1 MEWLFGRRKTPEEML
16 KENQRALNRAIREL
30 EREKN
35 KLERQEGTIIADLKK
50 AAKANQIDSA
60 KIMAK
65 DLVRTRN
72 HVKKMIKMKTQIQAV
87 SLKIQ
92 MLKSTQTMAKAMKGV
107 TKAMQRM
114 NAAMNIPALQQIM
127 MEFEKQS
134 EIMDMKQEVMDDTI
148 DDALADSD
156 EEAETDAVVSQVLDE
171 LGLSLNGEMSA
182 VPQGTK
188 PQAVASA
195 TAHKPQAAAVGAAT
209 DPADMDLQ
217 ARLDNLRRTD

>member
-1 MEWLFGRRKTPEEML
+1 
-16 KENQRALNRAIREL
+16 
-30 EREKN
+30 
-35 KLERQEGTIIADLKK
+35 
-50 AAKANQIDSA
+50 
-60 KIMAK
+60 MAK

-72 HVKKMIKMKTQIQAV
+72 HIKKMIKMKTQIQAV
-87 SLKIQ
+87 ALKIQ
-92 MLKSTQTMAKAMKGV
+92 MLKSTNTMAQAMRGV

-114 NAAMNIPALQQIM
+114 NTAMNIPALQKIM

-134 EIMDMKQEVMDDTI
+134 EMMDMKQEVMDDTI

-182 VPQGTK
+182 VPQNAK
-188 PQAVASA
+188 PQAVPSA
-195 TAHKPQAAAVGAAT
+195 GQQKPQALGAAT

-217 ARLDNLRRTD
+217 ARLDNLRRNDD